1 MPKYVVYSYT
11 ASSPS
16 LVLSG
21 RAEAESKKEALAN
34 VVSEDVGEVE
44 TRDFERTG
52 NFVEASGHYVVI
64 REDAIDSFS
73 LK

>member
-21 RAEAESKKEALAN
+21 RAEAESKKKALEE
-34 VVSEDVGEVE
+34 VVSEDVGEVD
-44 TRDFERTG
+44 THDFERTG
-52 NFVEASGHYVVI
+52 SFVDGSGHYVVI